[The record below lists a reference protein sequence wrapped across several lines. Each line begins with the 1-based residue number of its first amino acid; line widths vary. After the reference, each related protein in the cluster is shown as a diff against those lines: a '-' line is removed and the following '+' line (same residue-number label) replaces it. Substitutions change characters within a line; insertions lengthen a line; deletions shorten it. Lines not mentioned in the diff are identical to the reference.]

1 MTYDRA
7 LFYVKGGVAW
17 AQTTYA
23 ATLNLGGLAS
33 FTTSVDETR
42 IGALFGTGIEYAF
55 LPGWSAKVEYNY
67 IDFGKDDFNFAVGP
81 MHRRNRHSRENA
93 SCEGGSE
100 LQVRRLRRPLLT

>member
-1 MTYDRA
+1 VTYDRA
-7 LFYVKGGVAW
+7 LLYVKGGVAW

-23 ATLNLGGLAS
+23 ASLNLGGLGLMGGGS

-42 IGALFGTGIEYAF
+42 VGALFGTGIEYAF

-81 MHRRNRHSRENA
+81 VTVGTAIREKDHLVKAGLNYRFGA
-93 SCEGGSE
+93 Y
-100 LQVRRLRRPLLT
+100 